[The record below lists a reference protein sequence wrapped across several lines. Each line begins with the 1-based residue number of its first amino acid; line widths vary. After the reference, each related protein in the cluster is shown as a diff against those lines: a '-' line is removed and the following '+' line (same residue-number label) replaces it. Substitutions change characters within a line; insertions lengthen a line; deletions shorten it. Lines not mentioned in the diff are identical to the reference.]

1 MKTHSVITGDAIVV
15 SLEGKIDYD
24 TQDQIKI
31 LVDGIMGKPKTDC
44 VPKRIIFNC
53 ESLDFVGSMG
63 ITPFL
68 KALTDIEQNWDLEP
82 EYRNLK
88 SEFHKL
94 MKYVA
99 PERSVFEEPS
109 ISPIKPILNQ

>member
-24 TQDQIKI
+24 TQDQIKV
-31 LVDGIMGKPKTDC
+31 LVDSIMAKPKSDS

-53 ESLDFVGSMG
+53 ESLEFVGSMG

-68 KALTDIEQNWDLEP
+68 KALSDIEQSWDLQP
-82 EYRNLK
+82 EYRDLK

-99 PERSVFEEPS
+99 PQRSDFET
-109 ISPIKPILNQ
+109 IDVGPIKPILNQ